1 MLRLL
6 PTPNDSNDRS
16 RDFETYAQPL
26 AKKKRFPHLDEE
38 LRMLVARCLAV
49 DENRRPSLRDLL
61 NSAESAVGEKTEA
74 VYATSPS
81 AAKET
86 DAVFREVVQ
95 KLILNEDTGKNNC
108 PPPPPKQRTISR
120 RSSIHSR
127 RLIPS
132 TPGGGLMGGFVKISN
147 PADDIID

>member
-1 MLRLL
+1 MLI
-6 PTPNDSNDRS
+6 
-16 RDFETYAQPL
+16 
-26 AKKKRFPHLDEE
+26 
-38 LRMLVARCLAV
+38 ARCLAV
-49 DENRRPSLRDLL
+49 DENRQPSLRDLL
-61 NSAESAVGEKTEA
+61 NSAENAVGEKTEA
-74 VYATSPS
+74 FYATSPS

-108 PPPPPKQRTISR
+108 PPPKQRTISR